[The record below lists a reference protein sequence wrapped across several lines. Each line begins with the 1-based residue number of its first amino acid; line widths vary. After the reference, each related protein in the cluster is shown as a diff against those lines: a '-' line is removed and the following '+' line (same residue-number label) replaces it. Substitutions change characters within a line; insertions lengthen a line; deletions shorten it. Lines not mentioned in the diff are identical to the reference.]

1 MFRVLAVEQPES
13 VVLNYAPGP
22 LDTPMVDDLLA
33 DTKTDQGSDFLFVLL
48 VQFILSRLLLS
59 TYILNMVSLEG
70 SL

>member
-33 DTKTDQGSDFLFVLL
+33 DTQTDQGSKF
-48 VQFILSRLLLS
+48 
-59 TYILNMVSLEG
+59 
-70 SL
+70 